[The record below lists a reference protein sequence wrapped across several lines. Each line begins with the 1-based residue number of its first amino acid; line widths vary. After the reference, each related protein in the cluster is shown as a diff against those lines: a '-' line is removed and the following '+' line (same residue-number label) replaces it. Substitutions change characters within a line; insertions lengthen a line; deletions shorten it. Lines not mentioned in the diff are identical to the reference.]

1 MMDGMDLDPSEVH
14 FKVCLNEDITRELS
28 LQDLE
33 AMQQE
38 FADWYPGPVLLR
50 KEDSVTMRPAGDK
63 QHQGKAFVVQHAGD
77 DPRAVTVR
85 REGCATSIWRV
96 NKGAPSSGQN
106 GFHKFIVHSESD
118 AVGVMPDVWVFGK
131 SKEPTRGTAVSMFLL
146 GLSSLVSSRSIF
158 INGNSSKML
167 RTLKTGDNLVFE
179 LRLDAHPTTCA
190 LYIQGTGEQ
199 IHLIEW
205 PRHKCPVV
213 FKFASVAAPDTFK
226 AKILKKLEVSYQ
238 MLTPGHSEDDQR
250 QSETMRGQACH
261 KRLQTMLSPIVP
273 FGGTL
278 IGYNKFRCRGN
289 TEQEHLECEYWFS
302 FRPLPFIQPAQVP
315 LHTSLNDHELCV
327 VNVKY
332 VEGNPNPTQVSHVSL
347 RPTQT
352 VELRTQQN
360 KCRKCDRSENRRHCS
375 TCQQCNNRFER
386 FCKIKARCSS
396 HGCATCRKAEMNAD
410 ERFCKLKGRCDR
422 CETCEECSFDHTTC
436 DSCTDLRVNIDHEI
450 PSCCVKCFMPD
461 MALDPECSNCNVKI
475 CAECIACREC
485 VKCLD
490 TTRFK
495 TCGNCWRETHRDYNY
510 CPDFKWSAFY
520 GKQVRFFSSI
530 TGDSAIKTK
539 DSKRQSL

>member
-33 AMQQE
+33 AMQRE

-50 KEDSVTMRPAGDK
+50 KGDPVTMRPAGDK

-96 NKGAPSSGQN
+96 NKGAPSSGTLLQN
-106 GFHKFIVHSESD
+106 GFHKFIVHVESD
-118 AVGVMPDVWVFGK
+118 AVGSNARRVGFWEIEGADTWHCCVD
-131 SKEPTRGTAVSMFLL
+131 
-146 GLSSLVSSRSIF
+146 VSSGSIF
-158 INGNSSKML
+158 INGRSSKML

-190 LYIQGTGEQ
+190 LYIEGTGEQ

-213 FKFASVAAPDTFK
+213 FKFTSVTAPATFK
-226 AKILKKLEVSYQ
+226 AKILKELEVSYQ
-238 MLTPGHSEDDQR
+238 MLTPGHSEDDQKE
-250 QSETMRGQACH
+250 SETMRGQACH

-278 IGYNKFRCRGN
+278 IGYNEFRCRGN
-289 TEQEHLECEYWFS
+289 TEHEHLEREYWFS
-302 FRPLPFIQPAQVP
+302 FRPLPFIQPAQIP
-315 LHTSLNDHELCV
+315 LHTSLSDHDLCV
-327 VNVKY
+327 VHVKY
-332 VEGNPNPTQVSHVSL
+332 VGGHPNPPQFSHVSV

-352 VELRTQQN
+352 VELRAHQN
-360 KCRKCDRSENRRHCS
+360 KCRICDRCENRRHCS

-396 HGCATCRKAEMNAD
+396 HGCATCRKAEKNAD
-410 ERFCKLKGRCDR
+410 KRFCKLKGRCDR
-422 CETCEECSFDHTTC
+422 CETCEGCSFDHTTC

-450 PSCCVKCFMPD
+450 PSGCVKCFMPD
-461 MALDPECSNCNVKI
+461 MALDPECGNCNVKI

-490 TTRFK
+490 TKRFK
-495 TCGNCWRETHRDYNY
+495 RCGNCWREGHRDCKY

-520 GKQVRFFSSI
+520 GKQVRLFFSI
-530 TGDSAIKTK
+530 TGDSAIRTK
-539 DSKRQSL
+539 GSSRRSL